1 MDGEAVRNFNV
12 PWYFIRISMI
22 LFKRND
28 KDMNALIKCKYCN
41 MKFEGKDRLKRHERK
56 AHSERGESDSQSN
69 PNPFGGF

>member
-1 MDGEAVRNFNV
+1 
-12 PWYFIRISMI
+12 MI

-28 KDMNALIKCKYCN
+28 KDVNALIKCKYCN